1 MILDRQ
7 TLEKLFYQYA
17 PRLENYAGRFV
28 LDSRMAQDMV
38 QDVFVKFWVK
48 YQGKSSLNWGPLL
61 FTITRNVC
69 LDHLKHISFERTVIA
84 DDINITADEEFLFFK
99 DFCDVSETDCRTIL
113 DELNRD
119 LVMVA
124 DSLPQRCRE
133 VFMMSR
139 VDGLKNREIASR
151 LQISEKAV
159 EKHITIALKA
169 FRKMLGKH

>member
-17 PRLENYAGRFV
+17 PRLENYVSRFV
-28 LDSRMAQDMV
+28 LDSWMAQDMV

-48 YQGKSSLNWGPLL
+48 YQGKSALNWGPLL
-61 FTITRNVC
+61 FTITRNIC
-69 LDHLKHISFERTVIA
+69 LDHLRHISFERMVIA
-84 DDINITADEEFLFFK
+84 DDINITDDEEFLFFK
-99 DFCDVSETDCRTIL
+99 NFYDMSETDCRTIL

-119 LVMVA
+119 LAIVA
-124 DSLPQRCRE
+124 DSLPPRCRE
-133 VFMMSR
+133 VFIMSR
-139 VDGLKNREIASR
+139 MDGLKNKEIASR

-159 EKHITIALKA
+159 EKQITIALKA